1 MTTSITTA
9 GNLTPIG
16 VTPAPN
22 ELDDLQAGDIDDLQA
37 GDIDDLQAGDID
49 DLQAGDI
56 DDLRM
61 ENAELR
67 RQLDDFR
74 AGYIRQTDRLLI
86 ALDALRQVAH
96 ERKETLPC
104 SN

>member
-1 MTTSITTA
+1 MTTAITTA
-9 GNLTPIG
+9 
-16 VTPAPN
+16 PAPN
-22 ELDDLQAGDIDDLQA
+22 ELDA
-37 GDIDDLQAGDID
+37 
-49 DLQAGDI
+49 
-56 DDLRM
+56 LRM

-96 ERKETLPC
+96 ERRVVTQWT
-104 SN
+104 S